1 MLSCPL
7 LALLLAPTHLLLA
20 PSLLLA
26 ILALLLLLPLL
37 LLLLLEVGLSSTAR
51 CCSGSRLLS
60 VTSLEAGSGLVGR
73 HGPLL
78 LGHAIPTHASTS
90 PLALLEL
97 ALLWVTTSIVLLL
110 LLLLLSHVPVH
121 ALKKGC
127 VKKAESRLRPER
139 VIFQLLP
146 AGTVEHP
153 SCLPGHAQQPHAGVD
168 ELVPLQGCCSSDAS
182 TSTR

>member
-1 MLSCPL
+1 MLSGPL

-26 ILALLLLLPLL
+26 ILALLLLLLLPLL

-78 LGHAIPTHASTS
+78 LGHAIPTHPSTS

-127 VKKAESRLRPER
+127 VKKKRK
-139 VIFQLLP
+139 
-146 AGTVEHP
+146 
-153 SCLPGHAQQPHAGVD
+153 VD
-168 ELVPLQGCCSSDAS
+168 
-182 TSTR
+182 

>member
-1 MLSCPL
+1 MLSGPL

-26 ILALLLLLPLL
+26 ILALLLLPLL

-78 LGHAIPTHASTS
+78 LGHAIPTHPSTS

-121 ALKKGC
+121 ALQKGC
-127 VKKAESRLRPER
+127 VKIAKSTLRSER
-139 VIFQLLP
+139 VFFQF
-146 AGTVEHP
+146 
-153 SCLPGHAQQPHAGVD
+153 
-168 ELVPLQGCCSSDAS
+168 
-182 TSTR
+182 